1 MQYQGLTGFFLL
13 FFPYIFPLQ
22 VQNVF
27 HEVLHAGGAVLFH
40 ALGEMAVFIQGKG
53 GGGVAHVGLHGFYI
67 VPGPDRVHG
76 ISVPIC
82 YNKDKSGTPLK
93 LKENR
98 TCPYSFSN
106 QIPGKIRPLRLR
118 SKRRCY
124 VRDKAKFSKPEAR
137 TYWHR
142 KQNTAVQRSSHLLCT
157 CAGEPTTYTMDSVHT
172 AGPVY
177 PFSGKYARK
186 ILRLDRSIL
195 CPP

>member
-1 MQYQGLTGFFLL
+1 MTGITLSCL
-13 FFPYIFPLQ
+13 NISM
-22 VQNVF
+22 VQF
-27 HEVLHAGGAVLFH
+27 QL
-40 ALGEMAVFIQGKG
+40 
-53 GGGVAHVGLHGFYI
+53 VGCTAM
-67 VPGPDRVHG
+67 
-76 ISVPIC
+76 PIC

-118 SKRRCY
+118 SERRCY

-186 ILRLDRSIL
+186 ILRLDGSIL
-195 CPP
+195 CLLQTPCRSLYLHGVLFSHERKERHSEENL